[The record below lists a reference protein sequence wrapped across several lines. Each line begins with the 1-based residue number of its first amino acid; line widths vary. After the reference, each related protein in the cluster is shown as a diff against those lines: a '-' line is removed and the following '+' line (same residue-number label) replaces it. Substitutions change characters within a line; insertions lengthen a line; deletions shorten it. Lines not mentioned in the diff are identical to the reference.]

1 MRKQLQRRRQ
11 RGTEADLNECVGGA
25 HACKN
30 YVLNNSF
37 GNFALL
43 NVSAFMKMQNFS
55 SCKESVERDEGS
67 VCERKR
73 GREKEGEM
81 ERSCQPFPISALTNN
96 EQKFR
101 LCQVKRMLF
110 NLLTFIAAKLG
121 N

>member
-1 MRKQLQRRRQ
+1 MW
-11 RGTEADLNECVGGA
+11 AW

-30 YVLNNSF
+30 YVLNNSL
-37 GNFALL
+37 GDFALL

-55 SCKESVERDEGS
+55 SCEGRREGWQREGQWEWGS
-67 VCERKR
+67 KRK
-73 GREKEGEM
+73 
-81 ERSCQPFPISALTNN
+81 QVALMNN
-96 EQKFR
+96 EHKFQ